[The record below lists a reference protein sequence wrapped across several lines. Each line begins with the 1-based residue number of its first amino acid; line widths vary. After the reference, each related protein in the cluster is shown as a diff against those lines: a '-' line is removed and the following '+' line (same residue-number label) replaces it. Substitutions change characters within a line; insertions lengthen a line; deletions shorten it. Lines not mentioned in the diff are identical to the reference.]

1 MVHPFIL
8 ILYRKN
14 LRLSRDFFVFLLT
27 KNSNYDII
35 KKVKSHHRLFQVY
48 QMIMVVSL
56 APSWE
61 VISMTLT
68 EFCQIVDTVCNI
80 TVAVVAVL
88 AYLNNRK

>member
-1 MVHPFIL
+1 VRPFIL

-14 LRLSRDFFVFLLT
+14 LCLSRDFFVFLLT
-27 KNSNYDII
+27 KSSIYDII
-35 KKVKSHHRLFQVY
+35 KKVKSHYRLFRVY

-68 EFCQIVDTVCNI
+68 EFCVLIGTICNV
-80 TVAVVAVL
+80 VATVVAVL
-88 AYLNNRK
+88 TYIKNNKK